1 MPAWGMPLFVVSGL
15 LMLVG
20 IYLAIKYRP
29 YCTLKSPERELAM
42 RLYKKKLMNVNMSSD
57 EIQKYELY
65 IRDTKLYAIGMRIL
79 LLITPIHTLIL
90 TLIDPQFSLLSGI
103 YIISAVLIVPTY
115 IYSSVPVCFSWVF
128 SVEKETLL
136 NTITIYLKKF
146 KGDFLSDEEIK
157 FYKDEQYTDKEFMI
171 VSFLFKIGV
180 ILVLFLDLILLHGYI

>member
-171 VSFLFKIGV
+171 VSF
-180 ILVLFLDLILLHGYI
+180 YSR